1 MGNGLY
7 VGGMEEGEPHIG
19 SGCVEAILC
28 RFGNDDFQCAGGTQ
42 QHGRTRCETFEGKS
56 RGGVARLG
64 TMCDGRKKSFLKEGG
79 IAHNGVKKFSFVQ
92 GFLVLVVEKVTTTHC
107 YLCSKGRVVHILRC
121 LSGCFRLNFKCHK
134 AAIRKTLSEHERNES
149 ATASHIEHTRC
160 RKAIFC

>member
-19 SGCVEAILC
+19 SGCVQAILC

-92 GFLVLVVEKVTTTHC
+92 HFLVLVVEKVTTTHC
-107 YLCSKGRVVHILRC
+107 YLCSKGRVVHIPRS
-121 LSGCFRLNFKCHK
+121 LSGCFWLDFKCHK

-149 ATASHIEHTRC
+149 TAASHIEHPRY